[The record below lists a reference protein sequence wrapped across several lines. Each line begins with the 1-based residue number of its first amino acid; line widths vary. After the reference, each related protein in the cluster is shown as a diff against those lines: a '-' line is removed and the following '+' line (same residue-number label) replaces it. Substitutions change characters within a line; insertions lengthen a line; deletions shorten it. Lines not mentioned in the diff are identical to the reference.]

1 MGNQKKRRT
10 SAGNFLIPVSL
21 VNSPNESVLES
32 ADNTEYV
39 NAHPISQMDT
49 IQNLPQQPI
58 ANQTSNQQVQYGGM
72 DTLSQLIMSL
82 NANPYIIGIMMLFL
96 NLGGRFLALELTKK
110 QEEFLQQRW
119 VRPLLFFTVIF
130 IATRNLAA
138 AFWITVFFFFFIWV
152 AANEHSPFCMIPSW
166 CGDTSNTES
175 DTYINNIK
183 KLLGKIQ

>member
-21 VNSPNESVLES
+21 INTTKDSAVDFAKNYENVNSQPMPQIN
-32 ADNTEYV
+32 
-39 NAHPISQMDT
+39 T
-49 IQNLPQQPI
+49 IQNLSQQPI
-58 ANQTSNQQVQYGGM
+58 ANQPVGQQGGM
-72 DTLSQLIMSL
+72 DMLSQIIMSL

-138 AFWITVFFFFFIWV
+138 AFWITLFFFFFIWV

-166 CGDTSNTES
+166 CGDNSNTES
-175 DTYINNIK
+175 DTYMNNIK